1 MKSQGVLPL
10 NLEPALATFRQTNT
24 NTAHR
29 LLVATS
35 ARPQDGVTQGIT
47 RAAHQGPAPC
57 PRRESPSECERR
69 GRGCRAA
76 EALNAFEGG
85 GKRTPGILP
94 CSKARPGHS
103 PFKCVRA
110 RAMKRRERASASL
123 REVEVEAPD
132 A

>member
-1 MKSQGVLPL
+1 MKSQDVLPL

-24 NTAHR
+24 NAAHR

-35 ARPQDGVTQGIT
+35 ARPQDEVTQGIT

-76 EALNAFEGG
+76 EASNAFEGADPRNLALLQSSSRPFAVQVRSRPSDEKTGAGFSFGFATRG
-85 GKRTPGILP
+85 GG
-94 CSKARPGHS
+94 
-103 PFKCVRA
+103 
-110 RAMKRRERASASL
+110 
-123 REVEVEAPD
+123 
-132 A
+132 